1 MSDQNTRTGNGHSA
15 GQVEINYVQVAESTA
30 ELNRSAIT
38 EIERIRNEYSFVFR
52 KLSDRDSSTNA
63 TLINVARENEEKAC
77 EIARTLQQVI
87 DAVASASKYAES
99 TEQVI
104 ASYFNKERIGGA

>member
-1 MSDQNTRTGNGHSA
+1 MSDQNTRSGSGYNSE
-15 GQVEINYVQVAESTA
+15 QVKIDYVQVAESTA
-30 ELNRSAIT
+30 ELNRMAEA

-52 KLSDRDSSTNA
+52 KLSDRDGSTNA

-87 DAVASASKYAES
+87 DAVASASKHAES
-99 TEQVI
+99 TEKVI